1 MVDVTTG
8 STSPSES
15 FLGLG
20 GEQRFRA
27 EIQRV
32 TASAGCSDA
41 WLEDLKRPL
50 RRLYP
55 YDSAWIVR
63 RDPGTERYV
72 PVLADGDTAALTA
85 YLATGR
91 AGAELQLLGFSRA
104 GWPLVVHR
112 VAASLA
118 RTSAWRDHLTP
129 AGFRDG
135 LGAGLFTGDGRHVGF
150 LSLLT
155 YRPHTVTA
163 TAAALLHTV
172 NPLLGSALE
181 RTSRRDDAQDPGSTG

>member
-1 MVDVTTG
+1 MVDVATG
-8 STSPSES
+8 STSPPES

-32 TASAGCSDA
+32 TASAGPCRA
-41 WLEDLKRPL
+41 WLQGLRRPL
-50 RRLYP
+50 RQLYP
-55 YDSAWIVR
+55 YDSAWLAW
-63 RDPGTERYV
+63 RDDEAQRYV
-72 PVLADGDTAALTA
+72 PVLEDGATEALSA
-85 YLATGR
+85 YFATGR
-91 AGAELQLLGFSRA
+91 AERELQQLGFFRA
-104 GWPLVVHR
+104 GWPMVAHR
-112 VAASLA
+112 TASTLA

-135 LGAGLFTGDGRHVGF
+135 LGAGLFAPDGRHVGF

-163 TAAALLHTV
+163 TAAALLHAVT
-172 NPLLGSALE
+172 PLLGAALD
-181 RTSRRDDAQDPGSTG
+181 RTFGRGDAC

>member
-1 MVDVTTG
+1 MVDVATG
-8 STSPSES
+8 PASPLES

-32 TASAGCSDA
+32 TASAGCCQD
-41 WLEDLKRPL
+41 WLQDLKRPL
-50 RRLYP
+50 RQLYP
-55 YDSAWIVR
+55 YDSAWVAWC
-63 RDPGTERYV
+63 DPDAQRYV
-72 PVLADGDTAALTA
+72 PVLEDGETEALRAYFATERAAP
-85 YLATGR
+85 
-91 AGAELQLLGFSRA
+91 ELQQLGFFRA
-104 GWPLVVHR
+104 GWPKVVHR
-112 VAASLA
+112 DAVTLA

-135 LGAGLFTGDGRHVGF
+135 LGSGLFAPDGRHIGF

-163 TAAALLHTV
+163 TVAALLHTV
-172 NPLLGSALE
+172 GPLLGSALD
-181 RTSRRDDAQDPGSTG
+181 RTFHRGDA